1 MDAIVPQSTWT
12 SLATA
17 LCPNAAGGGPAD
29 GVFKKQWAGLLFAQG
44 AVGFGNAG
52 QGSNA
57 GRGGGA
63 SGSGASASGSGASAS
78 GASAPGSRPATA
90 APLANAAPQAAR
102 RGRFRPRVW
111 PTVQRVAT

>member
-78 GASAPGSRPATA
+78 GVSATASGPASAAALANTA
-90 APLANAAPQAAR
+90 A
-102 RGRFRPRVW
+102 
-111 PTVQRVAT
+111 QRACCRHLLPPISATYQH

>member
-17 LCPNAAGGGPAD
+17 LFPNAAGGGPAD

-63 SGSGASASGSGASAS
+63 SGSAISARGSGATASGSRARATRSRASPTRTAAS
-78 GASAPGSRPATA
+78 GS
-90 APLANAAPQAAR
+90 
-102 RGRFRPRVW
+102 
-111 PTVQRVAT
+111 